1 MKRAL
6 KAKRP
11 NFRTVW
17 ATLQEVAASQKESS
31 ERFDREVKERDE
43 RFDREMKEIAAT
55 QKETDRLLKESS
67 ERLDR
72 EMKERDERL
81 KELDRITK
89 ENSKAIGGQG
99 HRLGEMVEY
108 IVMPNLKAKFRT
120 LGFEFGDPKVH
131 EHIGEKGNDTDAEID
146 IILENETDVMIVEVK
161 FTPSI
166 KDINNHLR
174 RMGKVRDDA
183 QLKGDKRKFYGAVAG
198 MVFYDNEKEYAIS
211 KGFYVIVPSGDTFT
225 ITAPQ
230 GDYFPAVWQASS
242 GV

>member
-6 KAKRP
+6 KAKHP

-17 ATLQEVAASQKESS
+17 ATLQEVAA
-31 ERFDREVKERDE
+31 
-43 RFDREMKEIAAT
+43 T
-55 QKETDRLLKESS
+55 QKETEQILKESS
-67 ERLDR
+67 KHLE
-72 EMKERDERL
+72 
-81 KELDRITK
+81 ELDLITK
-89 ENSKAIGGQG
+89 ENSRAIRENSKAIGGQG

-131 EHIGEKGNDTDAEID
+131 EHIGKEENHTKAEVD

-174 RMGKVRDDA
+174 RMGKVKDDA
-183 QLKGDKRKFYGAVAG
+183 QVKGDGRKFYGAVAG